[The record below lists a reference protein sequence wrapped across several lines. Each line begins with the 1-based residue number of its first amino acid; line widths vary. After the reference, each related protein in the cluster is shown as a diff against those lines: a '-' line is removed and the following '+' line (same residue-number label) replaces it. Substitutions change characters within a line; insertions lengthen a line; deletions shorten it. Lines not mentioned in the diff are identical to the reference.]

1 MLLYNIVKIILI
13 DLFFVGH
20 ITHIKKLYCGI
31 EIIYQQARSISMK
44 AMVYH
49 GANDIRFEEKPVRRL
64 SIRPMR
70 W

>member
-1 MLLYNIVKIILI
+1 
-13 DLFFVGH
+13 
-20 ITHIKKLYCGI
+20 
-31 EIIYQQARSISMK
+31 MK